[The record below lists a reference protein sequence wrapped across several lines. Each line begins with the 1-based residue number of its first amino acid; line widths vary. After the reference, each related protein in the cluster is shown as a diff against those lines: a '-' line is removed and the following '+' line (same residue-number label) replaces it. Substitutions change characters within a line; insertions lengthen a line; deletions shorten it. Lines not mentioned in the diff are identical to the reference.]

1 MHKLS
6 WLLRIIALLQLLL
19 GFGYLFA
26 PRLMMSAMGH
36 SIPAEDLLY
45 PLGMLA
51 ARFIVYG
58 LILFI
63 VARSPADHILWI
75 DGMIMV
81 QLIDLGVGIYY
92 TAQGA
97 VPLSLSRLPMFN
109 AAWIILLLWRWRP
122 GKQMQAAS

>member
-1 MHKLS
+1 MYKLS
-6 WLLRIIALLQLLL
+6 WLLRVIALLQLLL
-19 GFGYLFA
+19 GIGYLFA

-36 SIPAEDLLY
+36 SLPAGDLLY

-63 VARSPADHILWI
+63 VARSPADHVLWI
-75 DGMIMV
+75 DGMIMI
-81 QLIDLGVGIYY
+81 QLIDLGVGIFY

-97 VPLSLSRLPMFN
+97 VPLALSWLPMFN
-109 AAWIILLLWRWRP
+109 ATWIILLLWLWRP
-122 GKQMQAAS
+122 DKQMQTAS